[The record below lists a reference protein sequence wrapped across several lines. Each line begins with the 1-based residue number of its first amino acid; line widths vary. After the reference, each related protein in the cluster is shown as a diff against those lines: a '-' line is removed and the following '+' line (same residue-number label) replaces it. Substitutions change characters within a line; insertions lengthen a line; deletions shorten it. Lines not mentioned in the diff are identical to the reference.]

1 MAEQTQM
8 QHRLIRLPDVLKRVG
23 LSRSSV
29 YARVQAG
36 TFPSPIKMGYSSRW
50 VESEV
55 QAWIDQQ
62 IEATRASA

>member
-1 MAEQTQM
+1 MAEQTQQ

-36 TFPSPIKMGYSSRW
+36 TFPSPIKMGHSSGW

-55 QAWIDQQ
+55 QAWIEKQ
-62 IEATRASA
+62 IAATRASA